1 MHLTVASGLLT
12 QFREIM
18 KRFSLT
24 F

>member
-18 KRFSLT
+18 KHFSLT